1 MKEIQSKNMKTD
13 YNKPEALE
21 HIFNRKYDSDN
32 PQLEIPFTRDEVR
45 EAIIETGG
53 NVPSNL
59 NNFVKDLTRSG
70 NSDARSPSA
79 TQAGYFL
86 REGTHSGSMG
96 IFFQD
101 SGPFAGVIS
110 IACPSD
116 LVAKPIRIEVPS
128 HILDLLR
135 PDEGG
140 LLAAIEYGGVLDD
153 FFGVPK
159 GTITRVQAPVKVQP
173 HELDCFFI
181 MKEGNRRIPIPCEAK
196 SKGND
201 VLTLNQIVGIA
212 AATLQ
217 RLMED
222 DMRFIIPL
230 GVKLED
236 NGDIFLAEFPR
247 CDSNDML
254 QLNSKLVASSVVK
267 KARYTLVPK
276 PPKW

>member
-1 MKEIQSKNMKTD
+1 MGND

-21 HIFNRKYDSDN
+21 YIFNQKYDSDN
-32 PQLEIPFTRDEVR
+32 PQPEIPFTRDEVR

-70 NSDARSPSA
+70 NSDARSSSA
-79 TQAGYFL
+79 KQAGYFL

-101 SGPFAGVIS
+101 SGPSAGVIS
-110 IACPSD
+110 VACPSD
-116 LVAKPIRIEVPS
+116 LAAKPIHIAIPPD
-128 HILDLLR
+128 ILDLLR

-140 LLAAIEYGGVLDD
+140 LLAAIEYGGILDD

-181 MKEGNRRIPIPCEAK
+181 MKEGNRRVPIPCEAK

-222 DMRFIIPL
+222 DMDFTIPL

-236 NGDIFLAEFPR
+236 NGDIFIAEFPK
-247 CDSNDML
+247 CDSNDVL

-267 KARYTLVPK
+267 KARYALVPK